1 MKKLFNKLIERL
13 ALWRLLGRNKVLY
26 EFSGKDFKGFKIT
39 FRRYYMDIVSES
51 KNFKLRLAF
60 YTQPYLYLLESAKQ
74 GKKENIYGYTLAV
87 YQTSMLLCT
96 DQKFIDD
103 NSKALSACF
112 ARIEKKAASQPKAR
126 DFQDDM
132 ALKEVKANFERG
144 QMTRQQRRKA
154 EREARKQMKE
164 WLAEIRKEGAEN
176 ASATATVSAT
186 ENGTK

>member
-87 YQTSMLLCT
+87 YQTSMLLCA

-103 NSKALSACF
+103 NNKALSACF
-112 ARIEKKAASQPKAR
+112 ARIEKKAESKSKAS
-126 DFQDDM
+126 DFENDL
-132 ALKEVKANFERG
+132 ALKEVKANVERG

-154 EREARKQMKE
+154 EREARKWMKE
-164 WLAEIRKEGAEN
+164 GLAEMRKEEVEN

-186 ENGTK
+186 ENGTE